1 VPGDPKECWMRAARC
16 AELAMTARTPQLK
29 MRLLE
34 LSKTW
39 EKLALELEHFLVI
52 IDKIEITSS
61 DVHQSVGVAIR
72 VSNLPGS
79 GK

>member
-1 VPGDPKECWMRAARC
+1 MRAARC
-16 AELAMTARTPQLK
+16 AELVMTARTPQLK

-39 EKLALELEHFLVI
+39 EKLALDLEHLLVI
-52 IDKIEITSS
+52 IDEIEITRS
-61 DVHQSVGVAIR
+61 DAHQSVSGAVR